1 MDSASTV
8 AAPASAAFPP
18 CSRIL
23 MPAAVAAA
31 LPETTTHW
39 LPTATL
45 GCLAVTG
52 VCVACGQAKE
62 TSKRRETVDIE
73 VILRIRGE
81 LRCSRGHHTRHVIKA
96 ISSLLIRTF
105 FRVLGHTVGT
115 VISENSESG
124 AITTNGMSVGI
135 ASLKPT
141 SSPANFSFGRH

>member
-1 MDSASTV
+1 MDSASRV

-23 MPAAVAAA
+23 MPVAVAAA
-31 LPETTTHW
+31 LPETTTPW

-73 VILRIRGE
+73 MILRIRGE
-81 LRCSRGHHTRHVIKA
+81 LRCSSGHHTRQCHQGYIKSLNPHV
-96 ISSLLIRTF
+96 F
-105 FRVLGHTVGT
+105 LGF
-115 VISENSESG
+115 G
-124 AITTNGMSVGI
+124 AHCWHSDLG
-135 ASLKPT
+135 
-141 SSPANFSFGRH
+141 

>member
-1 MDSASTV
+1 MDSASRV

-23 MPAAVAAA
+23 MPVAVAAA
-31 LPETTTHW
+31 LPETTTPW

-73 VILRIRGE
+73 MILRIRGE
-81 LRCSRGHHTRHVIKA
+81 LRCSSGHYTRHVIKA
-96 ISSLLIRTF
+96 ISSLNPHVF
-105 FRVLGHTVGT
+105 LGF
-115 VISENSESG
+115 G
-124 AITTNGMSVGI
+124 AHCWHSDLG
-135 ASLKPT
+135 K
-141 SSPANFSFGRH
+141 